1 MPFVIVSIP
10 LCILYLRKF
19 FPPEKIPLKKVSNGI
34 DTEMIVSL
42 DLWGVIENKRR
53 FQLAAL
59 SMGITIIGFAL
70 AQLFALQFV

>member
-1 MPFVIVSIP
+1 
-10 LCILYLRKF
+10 
-19 FPPEKIPLKKVSNGI
+19 
-34 DTEMIVSL
+34 MIVSL